1 MMHRALLCICTIAV
15 LISFSLAQSSRE
27 KQDRR
32 LNPQVPLQA
41 ELLAPVD
48 ANKLSLG
55 ASVFAKARVDWNDP
69 ACHLRTGSVVTGH
82 IVAIEKRTKQSK
94 GSSLTIAFDHADCD
108 GRIAPIQFTLFAI
121 IAAPEVDE
129 GMPLRDSSTNFG
141 TSSTQPHM
149 SLSGGGGGST
159 AHAPMQ
165 IASKDDMSL
174 NGKSSD
180 DKTPKVILAGQVIG
194 LKKITLSVGTGP
206 DGASVLTSLKD
217 NIRLEGATQLVLM
230 PRGSVA
236 PTPKPSV
243 AENSTPPNLTA
254 AATPPPPPE
263 PKPVPLPPPPP
274 PEIDETS
281 ICTAP
286 CTLVP
291 DSTDLAAVHASRTL
305 STAAFGFIPHDT
317 REYAAFDYESTLT
330 YLDARNLLFTYDPHK
345 LRQRFPAGLRTESM
359 RTVRAVLLDP
369 ATLKIKKMVDW
380 QIQGDAQFIWRAA
393 PGQILV
399 HLGHH
404 LRLLDANLNVL
415 REASVPGQLV
425 FVSAS
430 PSGSYVAVGTLH
442 ERHTPTMHEQLAQ
455 DLHVDPEEDIDV
467 QLFDQ
472 NFTVLLTTRQSSSLP
487 PPTLSDAG
495 EIRVNSIGR
504 DRWRIRELRWDHT
517 EHTIA
522 NINSVCHPNIST
534 PLPDSVF
541 LVGCT
546 VSPLQNWYRL
556 IRLDGRPIL
565 NGRGSSEEI
574 EQSSSSSNQDDF
586 AVRVVRAHSAKARGA
601 YFRKEDLKEQE
612 VSVYRASDGKRLF
625 FSINPAVSL
634 AEQSF
639 ALAPDGKQL
648 AILTHDSISLYPITH
663 LSPKIGKNSQAT
675 TPTST
680 IPASN

>member
-15 LISFSLAQSSRE
+15 LISFSRAQSSRE

-32 LNPQVPLQA
+32 INPQAPLQA

-55 ASVFAKARVDWNDP
+55 APVFAKARVDWNDP
-69 ACHLRTGSVVTGH
+69 SCHLRTGSAVSGH

-94 GSSLTIAFDHADCD
+94 GSSLAIAFDHADCD

-129 GMPLRDSSTNFG
+129 GAPLRDSATNLG
-141 TSSTQPHM
+141 ASSTQPHM
-149 SLSGGGGGST
+149 SLGSGGSS
-159 AHAPMQ
+159 AHAATP

-180 DKTPKVILAGQVIG
+180 DNTPKVIQAGQVIG
-194 LKKITLSVGTGP
+194 LKKFTLSVGTGP

-243 AENSTPPNLTA
+243 AENSTPPDLTA
-254 AATPPPPPE
+254 AVTPPPPPE
-263 PKPVPLPPPPP
+263 PKPAPLPPPPP

-305 STAAFGFIPHDT
+305 STAAFGFVPHDT
-317 REYAAFDYESTLT
+317 REYSAFDYESTIT
-330 YLDARNLLFTYDPHK
+330 YLDAQNLLFTYDPHK
-345 LRQRFPAGLRTESM
+345 LRQRFPAGIRTESM

-380 QIQGDAQFIWRAA
+380 QIQGEAQFIWHAA

-415 REASVPGQLV
+415 REAPVPGQLV
-425 FVSAS
+425 FVSTS

-442 ERHTPTMHEQLAQ
+442 ERHTPTMHQQLAD
-455 DLHVDPEEDIDV
+455 DLHIDPEEDIDV

-472 NFTVLLTTRQSSSLP
+472 NFAVLLTTRQSSSLP
-487 PPTLSDAG
+487 PPVLSDAG
-495 EIRVNSIGR
+495 EIRVNSIGH

-522 NINSVCHPNIST
+522 NINSFCHPNIST

-546 VSPLQNWYRL
+546 QSPLQNWYRL
-556 IRLDGRPIL
+556 IRLDGHPIL
-565 NGRGSSEEI
+565 NGHGSSEEI
-574 EQSSSSSNQDDF
+574 EQSSSSSNEDDF
-586 AVRVVRAHSAKARGA
+586 AVRVVRCHTSKARGA
-601 YFRKEDLKEQE
+601 YFHKQDLKEQE
-612 VSVYRASDGKRLF
+612 VSVYRANDGKRLF

-639 ALAPDGKQL
+639 ALAPDGAQL
-648 AILTHDSISLYPITH
+648 AILTNDSISLYPIANT
-663 LSPKIGKNSQAT
+663 SPKIGKLSQAPH
-675 TPTST
+675 PT
-680 IPASN
+680 ASN

>member
-1 MMHRALLCICTIAV
+1 MMHRALLSLCTIVV
-15 LISFSLAQSSRE
+15 LISFAHAQSSRE
-27 KQDRR
+27 KRENQDRR
-32 LNPQVPLQA
+32 LNPQAPLQA

-55 ASVFAKARVDWNDP
+55 AAVFAKARVDWNDP
-69 ACHLRTGSVVTGH
+69 SCHLRTGSVVTGH

-129 GMPLRDSSTNFG
+129 GVPLRDSSTNFG

-149 SLSGGGGGST
+149 SLAGGGGGSS
-159 AHAPMQ
+159 AHAPTP

-174 NGKSSD
+174 NGKTTD
-180 DKTPKVILAGQVIG
+180 DNTPKVIQAGQVIG
-194 LKKITLSVGTGP
+194 LKKVTLSVGTGP

-217 NIRLEGATQLVLM
+217 NIRLAGATQLVLM
-230 PRGSVA
+230 PRGSIA
-236 PTPKPSV
+236 PTPKSTL
-243 AENSTPPNLTA
+243 AANSTPPNLTA

-263 PKPVPLPPPPP
+263 PKPAPLPPPPP

-286 CTLVP
+286 CSLVP
-291 DSTDLAAVHASRTL
+291 DAADPTAVHASRTI
-305 STAAFGFIPHDT
+305 STAAFGFVPHDT
-317 REYAAFDYESTLT
+317 REYSAFDYESTLT

-345 LRQRFPAGLRTESM
+345 LRQRFPAGIRTESM

-369 ATLKIKKMVDW
+369 ATLKIKKIVDW
-380 QIQGDAQFIWRAA
+380 QIQGEGQFIWHAA
-393 PGQILV
+393 PGQVLV

-430 PSGSYVAVGTLH
+430 PSGGYVAVGTLH
-442 ERHTPTMHEQLAQ
+442 ERHTPTMHQQLSE
-455 DLHVDPEEDIDV
+455 DLHIEPEEDIDV

-472 NFTVLLTTRQSSSLP
+472 NFSVLLSTRQNSSLP
-487 PPTLSDAG
+487 PPTLSDDG
-495 EIRVNSIGR
+495 EIRVNAVGH

-517 EHTIA
+517 ERTIA

-546 VSPLQNWYRL
+546 QSPLQNWYRL
-556 IRLDGRPIL
+556 IRLDGHPIL

-586 AVRVVRAHSAKARGA
+586 AVRVVRAHFAKARGA
-601 YFRKEDLKEQE
+601 YFRKQDLKEQE

-639 ALAPDGKQL
+639 ALAPDGTQL
-648 AILTHDSISLYPITH
+648 AILTSDSISLYPIATSHAVTTH
-663 LSPKIGKNSQAT
+663 PISQAQ
-675 TPTST
+675 
-680 IPASN
+680 